1 MKIYL
6 EMIINL
12 KKLSK
17 INVPINNF
25 HYFYNN
31 YKNLLK
37 HNKILKIKKKIMY
50 NNLYKNQINN

>member
-12 KKLSK
+12 KKMSK

-37 HNKILKIKKKIMY
+37 HNKILKIKKKI
-50 NNLYKNQINN
+50 I